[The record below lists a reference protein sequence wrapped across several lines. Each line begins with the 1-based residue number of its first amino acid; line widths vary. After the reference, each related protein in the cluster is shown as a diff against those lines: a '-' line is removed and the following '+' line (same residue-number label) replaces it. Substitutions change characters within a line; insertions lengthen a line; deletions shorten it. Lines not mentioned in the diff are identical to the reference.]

1 VTTAPRTASR
11 RRLLVSTGEPSGDLY
26 AGELVR
32 HLRESVPELSVFGL
46 GGERLA
52 AQGSTL
58 VAHVRELAVVGLV
71 EVVRHLRR
79 LRAVFHEVLAE
90 VDREPPALAVL
101 VDYAGFNLRL
111 ARALHRRG
119 VPVVY
124 YVSPQLWAWRRG
136 RMRSVRA
143 YVSHMLVIFPF
154 EEPFYREAGVRATF
168 VGHPLVELVRP
179 APDPRAFLASH
190 GLDPARPVVAVL
202 PGSRRQEIA
211 YNLPPIAGALRLLL
225 QQRPQLQAALA
236 VAPGIDRALFDE
248 SLGALPITRITGET
262 HALMSAATAG
272 IVASGTATVEAA
284 LLELPS
290 VVVYRLSP
298 LSYALGR
305 PFVHVP
311 HYAMANLIAERRV
324 LAELIQ
330 GDFRPDTV
338 ALEVGR
344 LLDDPEHRASI
355 KDGLAEVRRR
365 LGGPGASARA
375 AEVVRSFLPR

>member
-1 VTTAPRTASR
+1 VTLDARPASR
-11 RRLLVSTGEPSGDLY
+11 RRLLVSSGEPSGDLY

-32 HLRESVPELSVFGL
+32 HLRESTPDLAVFGL
-46 GGERLA
+46 GGDRLR
-52 AQGSTL
+52 AQGATL
-58 VAHVRELAVVGLV
+58 LADVSELAVVGLV

-79 LRAVFHEVLAE
+79 LRGVFRRVLAE
-90 VDREPPALAVL
+90 VDRERPALAVL

-111 ARALHRRG
+111 ARALHDRG
-119 VPVVY
+119 IPVVY

-136 RMRSVRA
+136 RMRAVRA
-143 YVSHMLVIFPF
+143 YVSHMIVIFPF

-179 APDPRAFLASH
+179 PADPRAFLASQ
-190 GLDPARPVVAVL
+190 GLDPGRPVVAVL

-211 YNLPPIAGALRLLL
+211 YNLPPIAGALRLLRRE
-225 QQRPQLQAALA
+225 RPALQAALA
-236 VAPGIDRALFDE
+236 VAPGIDRSLFDAA
-248 SLGALPITRITGET
+248 LGDLPVTRVAGQA
-262 HALMSAATAG
+262 HALMDAASAG

-284 LLELPS
+284 LLDLPS

-298 LSYALGR
+298 LSYVLGR
-305 PFVHVP
+305 PFVRVP

-330 GDFRPDTV
+330 DEFRADTV
-338 ALEVGR
+338 ALELGL
-344 LLDDPEHRASI
+344 LLDSPEHRASV
-355 KDGLAEVRRR
+355 KDGLADVRRK

-375 AEVVRSFLPR
+375 ADLVRPFLG